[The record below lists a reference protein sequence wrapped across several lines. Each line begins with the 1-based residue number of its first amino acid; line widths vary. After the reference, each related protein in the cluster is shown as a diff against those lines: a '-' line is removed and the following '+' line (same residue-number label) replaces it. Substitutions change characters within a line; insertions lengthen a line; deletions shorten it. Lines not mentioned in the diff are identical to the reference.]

1 MKKVQTFSETSIY
14 SLQLLSFRID
24 ENLESVDY
32 NKVSASNN
40 NGVNLHFKTFFLFY
54 VFTRMSFSMIL
65 ARNQLLYL

>member
-40 NGVNLHFKTFFLFY
+40 NGVNLHFKTFFGFMSSPECLFP
-54 VFTRMSFSMIL
+54 
-65 ARNQLLYL
+65 